1 MIIVNAQM
9 WPKGS
14 QAESYELLNATITNQ
29 GQGTHQNQN
38 NYFSH
43 VLTRPNHFI
52 GCVGYEA
59 DVEVHDHK
67 RSDGFVPLLMSVLHA
82 AHQDNSEQSFF
93 IPQSRVVARLSL
105 TDMYAF
111 EQRLKGRA
119 A

>member
-1 MIIVNAQM
+1 MIVVNAQM

-14 QAESYELLNATITNQ
+14 QLESFELLNATITNQ
-29 GQGTHQNQN
+29 GQGTQQNQS

-43 VLTRPNHFI
+43 VMARPNSFI
-52 GCVGYEA
+52 GCAGYEA

-67 RSDGFVPLLMSVLHA
+67 ISNGFVPLLMSVLAA

-93 IPQSRVVARLSL
+93 MPPSRVLMRLAL
-105 TDMYAF
+105 ADAHEF

>member
-1 MIIVNAQM
+1 M

-14 QAESYELLNATITNQ
+14 QLESYELLNATITNQ
-29 GQGTHQNQN
+29 GQGTQQNQS
-38 NYFSH
+38 NYFAH
-43 VLTRPNHFI
+43 VLARPNSFI

-67 RSDGFVPLLMSVLHA
+67 GSDGFVPLLMSVLA
-82 AHQDNSEQSFF
+82 ASHQDNSEQGFF
-93 IPQSRVVARLSL
+93 MPQSRVVARLSL
-105 TDMYAF
+105 ADAHEF